1 MSFRV
6 NYSDTILANRALSRL
21 PEAPIPNLDF
31 ASHAARTCKLWYKPV
46 VRAMLEAHDWSLA
59 QKREALSESETNLH
73 PGYLYA
79 YQEPADLAFLVG
91 VEYAADTGRGLV
103 QGVSQRAQRFERM
116 GGLIYSNVADAVAVY
131 TSLDI
136 TEDDFTE
143 QFAMAVDLHLAAR
156 IAVPITKKQ
165 DLEDKLLRAAN
176 AYVNTA
182 IANYRNQQ
190 GVTYGNEYS
199 ETDAARQNGFG
210 YSGPGN
216 YPLGSAYPS
225 NGGF

>member
-6 NYSDTILANRALSRL
+6 EYSDTILSNRALSRL

-31 ASHAARTCKLWYKPV
+31 ASHAARTCKLWYKTV
-46 VRAMLEAHDWSLA
+46 VRALLEAHDWSLA
-59 QKREALSESETNLH
+59 QKREPLAENATNKH

-79 YQEPADLAFLVG
+79 YQEPADLAFLVA
-91 VEYAADTGRGLV
+91 VEYPADTGQRV
-103 QGVSQRAQRFERM
+103 VMQSQAQFERM
-116 GGLIYSNVADAVAVY
+116 GGLIYSNVANAVGVY

-136 TEDDFTE
+136 TEIDFSE
-143 QFAMAVDLHLAAR
+143 QFAMAVELHLAAR

-165 DLEDKLLRAAN
+165 DLEDKLARSAN

-190 GVTYGNEYS
+190 GRTYGHEYS
-199 ETDAARQNGFG
+199 ETDATRGG
-210 YSGPGN
+210 YGHGYGGPGSFGR
-216 YPLGSAYPS
+216 GSAFPS